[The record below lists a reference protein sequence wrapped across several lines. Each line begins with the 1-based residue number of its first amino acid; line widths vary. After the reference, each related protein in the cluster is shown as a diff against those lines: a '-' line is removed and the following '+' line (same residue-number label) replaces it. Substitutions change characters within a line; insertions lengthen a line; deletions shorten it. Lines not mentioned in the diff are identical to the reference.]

1 MLIRTWRFRQ
11 RLGFWCR
18 APSSS
23 VPVTICD
30 RSSSRHHGI
39 SARRGR
45 VARLGIPKETFRH
58 IIKRIEPF
66 SVSEGYRA
74 FYRAYAERFGK
85 PRWGDKTP
93 MSCLHLDTIESVLPE
108 AHFIHLIRDGRDVA
122 LSWRQTWFSPGNAM
136 EVLAEEWARCV
147 STARAQGAHCQHY
160 LEVRFEDLIRN
171 PVTVLIKI
179 CGFLQLPYTA
189 QMLEYHVGV
198 PGRLTE
204 HRARVAA
211 NGEILVSQATRLKQQ
226 VLTMQPPQRSRIQ
239 ALEAHNGS
247 RRAGALRATGRRP
260 AERARLR
267 GLVRRRCAAISI
279 LFTNNTLRAG
289 RVGALG
295 SRCLPHAHRPRP
307 SSGGVQPRPR

>member
-1 MLIRTWRFRQ
+1 MATTIPMPVILGAPRSGTTLLRFMIDAHPDVAIPPETGFLVQGTQFIGTGDDLRQ
-11 RLGFWCR
+11 EFFE
-18 APSSS
+18 
-23 VPVTICD
+23 TITAFPP
-30 RSSSRHHGI
+30 G
-39 SARRGR
+39 
-45 VARLGIPKETFRH
+45 VAAWPDFGIPKETFRH

-239 ALEAHNGS
+239 AWKH
-247 RRAGALRATGRRP
+247 TMDP
-260 AERARLR
+260 DERERFARL
-267 GLVRRRCAAISI
+267 
-279 LFTNNTLRAG
+279 AG
-289 RVGALG
+289 DLLNVLG
-295 SRCLPHAHRPRP
+295 YE
-307 SSGGVQPRPR
+307 V